1 MKDIKGYEGLYAI
14 TEEGQVWSYYS
25 KRFIKPYIR
34 SNGYLQVLLSKGGI
48 KKTYKVHRLVAEA
61 YLPNPN
67 NLPEVNHIDEDKTNN
82 CVNNLEWCSHEY
94 NVNYGRRNEKTSNS
108 LKKRCLCVEL
118 NKQFDS
124 INEAGLFIKRHPSG
138 VSDALNGKQKT
149 AGGYHWQYI

>member
-25 KRFIKPYIR
+25 KRFIKPHIR

-48 KKTYKVHRLVAEA
+48 KKSYKVHRLVAQA
-61 YLPNPN
+61 YLPNPD

-94 NVNYGRRNEKTSNS
+94 NLNYGQHNEKISNS

-118 NKQFDS
+118 NKEFNS
-124 INEAGLFIKRHPSG
+124 INEAGLFIKRNPSG
-138 VSDALNGKQKT
+138 VSAALNGKQKT